1 MQHMNN
7 PNRPADPSG
16 DAAAQPPQSDQETWD
31 LGRIFADS
39 HEKVLEDCAAAADE
53 SDRTERREGLASSV
67 DSLMRQTNLTGTTVT
82 RAPPDAKAI
91 EAAARTSRHGK
102 KWLAALDRPQPE
114 PWDVPDYCPAA
125 GGGVPHHVAY
135 GLPKRGIE
143 VIESGGGA
151 APSSHAATDDSVA
164 GGAETPTRPQ
174 AEADTEDP
182 PLFEDD
188 EPLAEPGPE
197 AACND
202 GAPDS
207 PGDAHAA
214 QDAPAKGGGAA
225 PSSHAAA
232 NDSVAG
238 GAETPTRPQVGADT
252 EDPLFEDDEPLA
264 EPVPEATC
272 NDGAPDSPGD
282 AHTAQDAPAKGG
294 GAAPSSHAAADD
306 SVAGGAETP
315 TRPQVGADTEDP
327 LFEDDEPL
335 AEPGPEA
342 ACNDGAPDSSGDM
355 RAASQAAP
363 AQAAP
368 QSAPAQATSPQTDPQ
383 AAPAQADAA
392 ASEAATASA
401 GTAAQAAAPP
411 AGKSRRRRRRRRNRR
426 RQRIKTRRAKN
437 DGAAAAG
444 EAAHHA
450 AHQIPKETIEAI
462 GRDGHPSAA
471 APSRADNTANPA
483 PPRAQQPACAAAN
496 AGAVREV
503 FGITAAI
510 MAQHNGVG
518 AALPESQRKD
528 DARHGPNRGNAR
540 DMATRPSDAG
550 GALNDPQWQD
560 SAHHGPH
567 PGNAGDAAARCG
579 DAGGALYE
587 SLWEDGPD
595 PGLAGGAEPGG
606 DWRAPTDA
614 GPFGDEWDESPN
626 DCGPPDGWE
635 LDDGAD
641 GIAGSCA
648 APDDTTHD
656 QPSAARDCEARE
668 RRRGGRRFGRWA
680 AASLVAAT
688 ATFMIWTYGDDIA
701 RFSGWHASQPV
712 LDPPGAPDGGVG
724 EIRRMV
730 DDALARAPGE
740 AAPPADA
747 GPSRELDD
755 GAGDLRGMIADA
767 LDEGQ
772 APGEAV
778 SAEPAQHGGLDAL
791 EAETAA
797 TSTADPINAAEA
809 SKPTD
814 IRIARIE
821 RRLGDV
827 ERGAVSAGGLIGALS
842 DAIADSTAQM
852 EAIERGRAAME
863 SQLADLEQRAAEA
876 SHAEG
881 RTAGL
886 RTRLDETDGVVL
898 DLAARVATL
907 EAEADAG
914 AVAMI
919 DGEGGADAPG
929 WLNDWG
935 PDPFAA
941 DGPRTQWENSVDDNP
956 VYRRIPAAA
965 RLVRDQDGRIVPVFV
980 ETPAAVAPPGG

>member
-1 MQHMNN
+1 MQHMTD

-39 HEKVLEDCAAAADE
+39 HEKALEDCAAAADE

-67 DSLMRQTNLTGTTVT
+67 HSLMRKTNLTGTTVT
-82 RAPPDAKAI
+82 RAAPDAKAI
-91 EAAARTSRHGK
+91 EAAARTSRHGE
-102 KWLAALDRPQPE
+102 KWLAALDRPRPE
-114 PWDVPDYCPAA
+114 PWDIPDDCPAA

-143 VIESGGGA
+143 AVESGGA

-188 EPLAEPGPE
+188 G
-197 AACND
+197 
-202 GAPDS
+202 
-207 PGDAHAA
+207 
-214 QDAPAKGGGAA
+214 
-225 PSSHAAA
+225 
-232 NDSVAG
+232 
-238 GAETPTRPQVGADT
+238 
-252 EDPLFEDDEPLA
+252 PLA
-264 EPVPEATC
+264 EPVPEAAC

-294 GAAPSSHAAADD
+294 GAAPGSHAAADE

-315 TRPQVGADTEDP
+315 TRPQAEAHTEDP

-335 AEPGPEA
+335 AEPVPEA

-392 ASEAATASA
+392 ASEAATAGA
-401 GTAAQAAAPP
+401 GTAPQAAAAPP

-437 DGAAAAG
+437 DDAAAAG
-444 EAAHHA
+444 KAAR
-450 AHQIPKETIEAI
+450 QLPRETIETI
-462 GRDGHPSAA
+462 GREGHPSAA
-471 APSRADNTANPA
+471 APSRADNTATLA

-503 FGITAAI
+503 FGITAARL
-510 MAQHNGVG
+510 AQLNGVG
-518 AALPESQRKD
+518 AVLPESQRND
-528 DARHGPNRGNAR
+528 DSRHGPDHGNAN
-540 DMATRPSDAG
+540 DTAARPSDAG
-550 GALNDPQWQD
+550 GALNDPQRQDGAHHGSDRGNARDTATRPGDAGGALNDPQWRD
-560 SAHHGPH
+560 SAHHGPD
-567 PGNAGDAAARCG
+567 PGNAGDAAAQRG
-579 DAGGALYE
+579 DAGGALHK

-595 PGLAGGAEPGG
+595 RDLAGGDGPGG
-606 DWRAPTDA
+606 DWRAPADA
-614 GPFGDEWDESPN
+614 GPFGDEWDESPD

-635 LDDGAD
+635 MDDAD

-648 APDDTTHD
+648 APDDTAHD
-656 QPSAARDCEARE
+656 QRGAARVREVRE
-668 RRRGGRRFGRWA
+668 RRRGWPRFGRWA

-712 LDPPGAPDGGVG
+712 LDPPGAPDGGVE

-740 AAPPADA
+740 AVPPADA
-747 GPSRELDD
+747 GHARGLDD

-767 LDEGQ
+767 LDEGL

-778 SAEPAQHGGLDAL
+778 SAEPAQHGGLDAP

-797 TSTADPINAAEA
+797 ASTADPINAAER
-809 SKPTD
+809 SEPTD
-814 IRIARIE
+814 IRIVRIE

-863 SQLADLEQRAAEA
+863 SQLADLERRAAEA
-876 SHAEG
+876 SRAEG
-881 RTAGL
+881 RTSGL

-914 AVAMI
+914 AIAMI
-919 DGEGGADAPG
+919 DGEGGADAPD

-935 PDPFAA
+935 AGSVRGRRPAHAMGEQRRRQSGLPA
-941 DGPRTQWENSVDDNP
+941 D
-956 VYRRIPAAA
+956 
-965 RLVRDQDGRIVPVFV
+965 
-980 ETPAAVAPPGG
+980 PGGGAAGARPGRADRSRVCGDPCGDRAAGPLNRLIGEMRDARSA

>member
-7 PNRPADPSG
+7 PNRPADPSR

-39 HEKVLEDCAAAADE
+39 HEKVLEDCAAAANE

-67 DSLMRQTNLTGTTVT
+67 HSLMRQTNLTGTTVT

-102 KWLAALDRPQPE
+102 KWLAAHDRPQPE
-114 PWDVPDYCPAA
+114 TCDIPDYCPAA

-143 VIESGGGA
+143 AVESGGDA

-182 PLFEDD
+182 PLFEDE

-197 AACND
+197 ATCND

-207 PGDAHAA
+207 PGDMQAA
-214 QDAPAKGGGAA
+214 QDAPAIGGGAA
-225 PSSHAAA
+225 PSSHAAVD
-232 NDSVAG
+232 DSVAG
-238 GAETPTRPQVGADT
+238 GAETPPRPQAEADT

-282 AHTAQDAPAKGG
+282 ARTAQDAPAKGG

-306 SVAGGAETP
+306 SVAGGTGTP
-315 TRPQVGADTEDP
+315 PRPQAEADTEDP

-335 AEPGPEA
+335 AEPGPKA

-401 GTAAQAAAPP
+401 GTAPQAAAPP

-426 RQRIKTRRAKN
+426 RQRIKTRRAEK

-444 EAAHHA
+444 EAAR
-450 AHQIPKETIEAI
+450 QIPIESVEAI
-462 GRDGHPSAA
+462 GRDVHPSADT
-471 APSRADNTANPA
+471 PPRADNTATLA

-503 FGITAAI
+503 FGISAASL
-510 MAQHNGVG
+510 AQHNGVG
-518 AALPESQRKD
+518 AALPESQRND
-528 DARHGPNRGNAR
+528 DARHGPDRGNAR
-540 DMATRPSDAG
+540 SAAAQPSDAG
-550 GALNDPQWQD
+550 GAPHDPQWRD
-560 SAHHGPH
+560 SAHHGPDS
-567 PGNAGDAAARCG
+567 GNAGDAAARCG

-595 PGLAGGAEPGG
+595 PDLAGGAGPGG
-606 DWRAPTDA
+606 DWCAPADA

-626 DCGPPDGWE
+626 DCVPPDGWE

-648 APDDTTHD
+648 APDDIDHD
-656 QPSAARDCEARE
+656 QPGAARVREARG
-668 RRRGGRRFGRWA
+668 RRRGGPRFGRWA

-740 AAPPADA
+740 TAPSADA
-747 GPSRELDD
+747 GHARELDD

-767 LDEGQ
+767 LDEGP
-772 APGEAV
+772 APDGAG
-778 SAEPAQHGGLDAL
+778 SGPAEPVQQGGLDAP
-791 EAETAA
+791 EAESAA
-797 TSTADPINAAEA
+797 AAITADPINAAEA
-809 SKPTD
+809 SEPTD

-821 RRLGDV
+821 RRIGDV

-842 DAIADSTAQM
+842 DAIADSAARM

-863 SQLADLEQRAAEA
+863 SQLADLERRAAEA
-876 SHAEG
+876 SRSEG

-980 ETPAAVAPPGG
+980 ETPAATARPGR